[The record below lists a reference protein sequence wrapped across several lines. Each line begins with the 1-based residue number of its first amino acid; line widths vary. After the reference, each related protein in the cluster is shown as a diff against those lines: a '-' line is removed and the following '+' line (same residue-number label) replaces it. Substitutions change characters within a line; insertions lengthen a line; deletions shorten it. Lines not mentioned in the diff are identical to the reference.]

1 MELSKR
7 LQTIANMVTKGNRV
21 ADVGCDHGFVPI
33 YLYRQ
38 GISSKLYAMDVRTG
52 PLERAREHIEAY
64 GLSSYIETRLS
75 DGVSALKAGEADT
88 LICAGMGGRLMGR
101 ILTEGKDKI
110 LSMQELILQPQSEIA
125 YFRSCLRSLGLMIV
139 DEDMVK
145 EEGKF
150 YPIIRAVPSPSS
162 DIRTVSGERQE
173 LEDAYGPVL
182 LRKKHPVLREYLE
195 VLQQRNENILTGL
208 QTGNAAGRRE
218 ELLCEQAGIANCL
231 AAMKD
236 ERGHTYER
244 Y

>member
-38 GISSKLYAMDVRTG
+38 GISPRLYAMDVRTG

-75 DGVSALKAGEADT
+75 DGVTALKAGEADT
-88 LICAGMGGRLMGR
+88 LICAGMGGRLMAR

-110 LSMQELILQPQSEIA
+110 LTMKELILQPQSEIA
-125 YFRSCLRSLGLMIV
+125 YFRSCLRSLGLKIV

-150 YPIIRAVPSPSS
+150 YPVMRAVPGNTSY
-162 DIRTVSGERQE
+162 TQEVSERQQA

-182 LRKKHPVLREYLE
+182 LRKKHPVLQEYLK
-195 VLQQRNENILTGL
+195 VLQLRNENILVGL
-208 QTGNAAGRRE
+208 KTEHAAGRRE
-218 ELLCEQAGIANCL
+218 ELLRELAGIASCL
-231 AAMKD
+231 AAM
-236 ERGHTYER
+236 EG
-244 Y
+244 

>member
-38 GISSKLYAMDVRTG
+38 GISPRLYAMDVRTG

-75 DGVSALKAGEADT
+75 DGVAALKPGEADT
-88 LICAGMGGRLMGR
+88 LICAGMGGRLMAR

-125 YFRSCLRSLGLMIV
+125 YFRSCLRSLGLKII

-150 YPIIRAVPSPSS
+150 YPIIRAIPGSSS
-162 DIRTVSGERQE
+162 DLQTVSGGRQE

-182 LRKKHPVLREYLE
+182 LKKKHPVLREYLE
-195 VLQQRNENILTGL
+195 VLQLRNENILTGL
-208 QTGNAAGRRE
+208 QTENAAGRRE
-218 ELLCEQAGIANCL
+218 ELLREQAGITNCL

-236 ERGHTYER
+236 
-244 Y
+244 